1 MKVITNKKGEELA
14 FLTVV
19 LPTATL
25 AALIIFVSIIN
36 ETAALAWIGCQLLV
50 SLTILFESEE
60 TKKKIYDEFENG
72 ESLNWFTSTMFVFL
86 AAPGIVVLY
95 FKFLIIP
102 SIKKRIL
109 NKKGKEELKEFD
121 CIDSQD
127 K

>member
-19 LPTATL
+19 LPVATL
-25 AALIIFVSIIN
+25 AALIIFVYEN

-50 SLTILFESEE
+50 SLTILFESKE
-60 TKKKIYDEFENG
+60 TKKKIYDELENG
-72 ESLNWFTSTMFVFL
+72 ESLNWFTSTMFFFL

-109 NKKGKEELKEFD
+109 NKKGEEELKEFD